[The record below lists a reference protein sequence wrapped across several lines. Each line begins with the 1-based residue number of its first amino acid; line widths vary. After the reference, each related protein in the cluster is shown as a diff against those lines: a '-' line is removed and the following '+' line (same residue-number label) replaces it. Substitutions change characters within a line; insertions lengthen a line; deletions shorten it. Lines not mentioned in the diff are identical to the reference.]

1 MDRLIVEA
9 VPAETQGMPVSGL
22 RIYVSVSRAKDGTS
36 VTGLTKQSFRITTS
50 HLGEDPIINDPPQ
63 HETSW
68 EPNETVHS
76 GCYVIIVGRTPV
88 PVQPWE
94 KGQFYGF
101 RHPGPHVRETGET
114 EGTFTRPAP
123 ADNHRQWPD
132 GRFSEEPGALR
143 PRRTSG
149 RWPSCY

>member
-50 HLGEDPIINDPPQ
+50 HLGEDPIINDPP

-101 RHPGPHVRETGET
+101 GIQVRTFAKPAKPRVHSPDPPPPPIITGSGQT
-114 EGTFTRPAP
+114 VVSVRNLAP
-123 ADNHRQWPD
+123 
-132 GRFSEEPGALR
+132 
-143 PRRTSG
+143 
-149 RWPSCY
+149 